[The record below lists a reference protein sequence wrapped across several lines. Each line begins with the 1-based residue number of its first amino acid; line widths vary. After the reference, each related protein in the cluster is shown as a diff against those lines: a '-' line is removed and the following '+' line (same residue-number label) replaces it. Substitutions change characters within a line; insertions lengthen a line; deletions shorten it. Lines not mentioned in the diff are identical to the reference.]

1 MTIAITSEQRVCLS
15 PGSRRILLVKLD
27 VNMLSGMELAEQG
40 WLPDLLIRFGIRR
53 LLSARIREEI
63 RLGCEGLSRLE
74 QQFVDAMRLSPIA
87 VQTAAANQ
95 QHYEV
100 PAAYFERVLGPH
112 HKYSSCL
119 WTEGTTDLESAE
131 RAMLDLSC
139 KRAEILDGMDILE
152 LGCGWGSL
160 SLFMAQRFPH
170 SQILAVSN
178 SSSQREFILAQA
190 AANGLSNLT
199 VQTCDMVDFTTSRS
213 FDRVVSIEMFEHM
226 RNYELLFSRIASW
239 LKPDGKLFA
248 HVFYHGRCAYPFET
262 NGQNDWMARHFF
274 TGGLMPSADLFL
286 QFQRDLL
293 FEQRWL
299 VNGQHYQ
306 KTLEAWL
313 RRHDAAKTEIMPI
326 FETTYGRSL
335 APVMFQRWRMFYLA
349 CAELFGFRGG
359 EEWGVAHYLFSRREG
374 VK

>member
-1 MTIAITSEQRVCLS
+1 
-15 PGSRRILLVKLD
+15 
-27 VNMLSGMELAEQG
+27 
-40 WLPDLLIRFGIRR
+40 
-53 LLSARIREEI
+53 
-63 RLGCEGLSRLE
+63 
-74 QQFVDAMRLSPIA
+74 
-87 VQTAAANQ
+87 
-95 QHYEV
+95 
-100 PAAYFERVLGPH
+100 
-112 HKYSSCL
+112 
-119 WTEGTTDLESAE
+119 
-131 RAMLDLSC
+131 
-139 KRAEILDGMDILE
+139 
-152 LGCGWGSL
+152 
-160 SLFMAQRFPH
+160 
-170 SQILAVSN
+170 
-178 SSSQREFILAQA
+178 
-190 AANGLSNLT
+190 
-199 VQTCDMVDFTTSRS
+199 
-213 FDRVVSIEMFEHM
+213 MFEHM

>member
-1 MTIAITSEQRVCLS
+1 
-15 PGSRRILLVKLD
+15 
-27 VNMLSGMELAEQG
+27 MLSGMELAEQG

-190 AANGLSNLT
+190 AANGWS
-199 VQTCDMVDFTTSRS
+199 TSRRPVPLIAWSRSKCSSTCATMNCS
-213 FDRVVSIEMFEHM
+213 FP
-226 RNYELLFSRIASW
+226 A
-239 LKPDGKLFA
+239 
-248 HVFYHGRCAYPFET
+248 
-262 NGQNDWMARHFF
+262 
-274 TGGLMPSADLFL
+274 L
-286 QFQRDLL
+286 Q
-293 FEQRWL
+293 
-299 VNGQHYQ
+299 VG
-306 KTLEAWL
+306 
-313 RRHDAAKTEIMPI
+313 
-326 FETTYGRSL
+326 
-335 APVMFQRWRMFYLA
+335 
-349 CAELFGFRGG
+349 
-359 EEWGVAHYLFSRREG
+359 
-374 VK
+374 